1 MKLLTY
7 KTNRKLKLG
16 LKTDAGIIDVKKAGA
31 ALDIKVPQ
39 SPRAIYAM
47 GLMRCPFSRNWRIK
61 HHRKRRQPMDAG

>member
-16 LKTDAGIIDVKKAGA
+16 LKTDSGIIDVKKAGA

-39 SPRAIYAM
+39 SPRALYTM
-47 GLMRCPFSRNWRIK
+47 GL
-61 HHRKRRQPMDAG
+61 DALPVLTGIG